1 MSGFINDNVT
11 VGMLR
16 DAMHAKAIPE
26 GAHLKPPV
34 SMLGFGLP
42 GGQPPGGLLGGGG
55 GTYGGTGM
63 EGGST
68 RGRDRNVLRR
78 GFGRFKPRESL
89 EKHRHS
95 VVRIDKDLLHIKN
108 VLNKTFKELI
118 PSITSSIGD
127 YYKVTDP
134 SEIERFKTVVT
145 NYAPQLSPIDIYKNN
160 KWALLLYVNS
170 LSIVDKTYI
179 NSGGKSGSCLVIA
192 SLSGLASI
200 PTSINQT
207 TLNSFFAPHAKTLIF
222 PYISGVQGAPAQHPF
237 PQFINMAVEKT
248 LEDRKNPRII
258 TPFRQA
264 YNAGDVAGTVDQRTL
279 EPAPNQVNG
288 IAPVNSLRKYERSR
302 GAASGGKSLF
312 TGNPRY
318 VYDSSDYI
326 RYRKLVSKN
335 KNYNDLSFGGDESNA
350 SQVAIM
356 RNF

>member
-11 VGMLR
+11 VGMLK

-63 EGGST
+63 EGGSA
-68 RGRDRNVLRR
+68 RGRDRDVLRR
-78 GFGRFKPRESL
+78 GFGRFKPRES
-89 EKHRHS
+89 
-95 VVRIDKDLLHIKN
+95 
-108 VLNKTFKELI
+108 
-118 PSITSSIGD
+118 
-127 YYKVTDP
+127 
-134 SEIERFKTVVT
+134 
-145 NYAPQLSPIDIYKNN
+145 
-160 KWALLLYVNS
+160 
-170 LSIVDKTYI
+170 
-179 NSGGKSGSCLVIA
+179 
-192 SLSGLASI
+192 
-200 PTSINQT
+200 
-207 TLNSFFAPHAKTLIF
+207 
-222 PYISGVQGAPAQHPF
+222 
-237 PQFINMAVEKT
+237 

-279 EPAPNQVNG
+279 EPASNQVNG

-326 RYRKLVSKN
+326 RYKKLVSKN

-350 SQVAIM
+350 SQVSIM